1 LSSKT
6 NHLGFG
12 AHIGE
17 EIVIRAAAMVTC
29 LGSDRHAVWQS
40 VKAGG
45 CGVAALSEIESALP
59 PGADGGQAPPLEN
72 DDGASSREVRYLRR
86 VIKDVLREAGFE
98 NRQAPGQF
106 NLPYPAHRCATVM
119 GTTLHGMRQGGAF
132 LRRQKPSSLHEFLGT
147 SVLHGA
153 ISGLG
158 FEGPA
163 LTNCSACSSS
173 LSAIAL
179 GITLLQSGRADLVV
193 AGGYDPISEYSYG
206 GFGSLRLIAANALRP
221 FARDRGGMKVGEGY
235 AVLVL
240 EREEDAQR
248 RGGPPV
254 LARILGYGESADSHH
269 LTQPHPQGA
278 GAARAMKLA
287 LQNAGIK
294 ASEVDLVAAHATGTP
309 DNDAAEYAALAST
322 FGDDLPHV
330 PVVGFK
336 SHLSHTLGAAGAVE
350 LILSASALADQ
361 IVPPCA
367 NVKAGDWDFPGL
379 NLAVTSQRS
388 AEIKATMNMS
398 LGFGG
403 ANACMIL
410 GPAGAARPRSAA
422 SVAPAREVLIS
433 GVGVMLPGAI
443 GNEAFLAR
451 VLNAEARR
459 VTSDAGA
466 MDEEAIAQILSARRV
481 RRMSGY
487 VKLSLAAAMLAL
499 RDCGVSEPAAFCE
512 NCSAILATTHGAAQY
527 CAEYY
532 QGILRDGIAAAN
544 PMLFAEGVPNAAA
557 AHLSMATGMK
567 GSCQTIIGSRTGG
580 LDALGLAAARIASGQ
595 WERAI
600 VAAADEYS
608 PLVNEA
614 YAACGLHAPQNP
626 SEPFGD
632 EAGAPGGTFVT
643 GWGAAA
649 VVLESRQSIE
659 ARGGRARGTILGYSA
674 GAAGADKLLRV
685 ADRVL
690 TELAD
695 PPAVIGSANGTWV
708 DRVEAGVVRL
718 SANRSGRPVRVSSLG
733 GHVAECF
740 SAGPLAAVAAVLLSG
755 RLPRLYGASAKHAA
769 DTEVEDFAALASDYS
784 GLAAGVRIN
793 CARVR

>member
-1 LSSKT
+1 M
-6 NHLGFG
+6 
-12 AHIGE
+12 I
-17 EIVIRAAAMVTC
+17 TC
-29 LGSDRHAVWQS
+29 LGTDRQVVWQS
-40 VKAGG
+40 VKAGR
-45 CGVAALSEIESALP
+45 CGVAPLSEIESALP
-59 PGADGGQAPPLEN
+59 PGADGGQAAPLAN
-72 DDGASSREVRYLRR
+72 DKDGGSSREVRYLRQ
-86 VIKDVLREAGFE
+86 VIKDVLRDAGFE
-98 NRQAPGQF
+98 NQEASGQF
-106 NLPYPAHRCATVM
+106 NLPYPTHRCATVM
-119 GTTLHGMRQGGAF
+119 GTTLHGMRQGGTF
-132 LRRQKPSSLHEFLGT
+132 LRGGKAPSLHEFLGT
-147 SVLHGA
+147 SVLRGA

-158 FEGPA
+158 MDGPA
-163 LTNCSACSSS
+163 ITNCSACSSS
-173 LSAIAL
+173 LGAIAL
-179 GITLLQSGRADLVV
+179 GITLLQSGRADLVL

-240 EREEDAQR
+240 ERADDAQR
-248 RGGPPV
+248 RGGPPL
-254 LARILGYGESADSHH
+254 LARILGFGESADAHH

-287 LQNAGIK
+287 LQNAGMNAADI
-294 ASEVDLVAAHATGTP
+294 DLVAAHATGTP
-309 DNDAAEYAALAST
+309 DNDAAEYAALASV
-322 FGDDLPHV
+322 FGDDLPRV

-350 LILSASALADQ
+350 LILSASALAEQ
-361 IVPPCA
+361 VVPPCA

-379 NLAVTSQRS
+379 NLAVASPRAT
-388 AEIKATMNMS
+388 ELKATMNMS

-410 GPAGAARPRSAA
+410 GPAGAARPTPAA
-422 SVAPAREVLIS
+422 RPAREVFIS
-433 GVGVMLPGAI
+433 GVGVLLPGAI
-443 GNEAFLAR
+443 GNEAFSAR
-451 VLNAEARR
+451 LLQAYPRR
-459 VTSDAGA
+459 AVADTGA
-466 MDEEAIAQILSARRV
+466 MDEEAITQILSARRI

-499 RDCGVSEPAAFCE
+499 RDCGVNEPPAFCE

-557 AHLSMATGMK
+557 AHLSLATGMK

-600 VAAADEYS
+600 IAAADEYS

-614 YAACGLHAPQNP
+614 YAACGLYALENP
-626 SEPFGD
+626 GVPFGGG
-632 EAGAPGGTFVT
+632 AGASGGTFVT

-649 VVLESRQSIE
+649 LVLESRQSIE
-659 ARGGRARGTILGYSA
+659 TRGGRARGTVLGYAA
-674 GAAGADKLLRV
+674 GADEADKLLRV

-690 TELAD
+690 AELAD
-695 PPAVIGSANGTWV
+695 PPAVISSANGTWL
-708 DRVEAGVVRL
+708 DRVEGGAVRL
-718 SANRSGRPVRVSSLG
+718 SASRTGRNEMVSSLA

-755 RLPRLYGASAKHAA
+755 RLPRLYGASAQNHADA
-769 DTEVEDFAALASDYS
+769 AFDDFAALAGDYS

-793 CARVR
+793 CTGMR